1 MDRAL
6 MLIQVKR
13 IKNYQLIRNNLSVF
27 NSNLPQVLPVKFMVR
42 GMTQFLDRTDG
53 IFCISG
59 KDNPVR
65 L

>member
-1 MDRAL
+1 MSRAL

-27 NSNLPQVLPVKFMVR
+27 NSNLPQVLPVKFIVR

-53 IFCISG
+53 IFRISG